1 MYIWW
6 SRLRWSILLYLD
18 WFGTNCVMAKSSH
31 AMRLWY
37 TAGEDWSIKKYRV
50 LPHRKAMLVLLSQQ
64 FSSQARYFGCD
75 VGQVRHEMEPVCTCQ
90 WSSMNHQLSMK
101 LLLTNVGICTDVAA
115 RRASG
120 ASTASIRTTC
130 LGTVGRWTRWRQR
143 PSDTFSMFVHSASF
157 TWNNKDQKGS
167 KKHGWQATKHLLLTQ
182 L

>member
-31 AMRLWY
+31 AMSETLIHSWWGLIYQKISGFAAPKGDARPSEPAIQQPGQILWMRNGASLY
-37 TAGEDWSIKKYRV
+37 MSVIIHE
-50 LPHRKAMLVLLSQQ
+50 
-64 FSSQARYFGCD
+64 SSTINEITVDKR
-75 VGQVRHEMEPVCTCQ
+75 RNLH
-90 WSSMNHQLSMK
+90 
-101 LLLTNVGICTDVAA
+101 IDVAA
-115 RRASG
+115 RHASG

-130 LGTVGRWTRWRQR
+130 LGRVGRWTRWRQR
-143 PSDTFSMFVHSASF
+143 PSDTFSMFVHSSSF
-157 TWNNKDQKGS
+157 MWNNKDQKGS